1 MTDVVEA
8 LLSPFF
14 HDFEGAGREDFK
26 MGRQKRMALLLHP
39 FRRDLYQV
47 LCENP
52 GTYLLELVEMLESPL
67 GTLTWHL
74 RILEREGLV
83 KSIKFAGKRL
93 YYPKMLRSR
102 EAEMAYLTMRS
113 ETAQKIFAF
122 IVNNPGCYQEQM
134 AENLG
139 VHHDTV
145 RWHVTRMEEVG
156 LCKVIKEGRKKKH
169 YLDELGQALMEGS
182 LNTISEAFVM
192 FLLEKLEDGCL
203 NPEIRESSEEQVTIR
218 IDCPE
223 RGKDCFITIKLREWD
238 FQFFDDEEIA
248 EAEIPTEKAKA

>member
-1 MTDVVEA
+1 
-8 LLSPFF
+8 
-14 HDFEGAGREDFK
+14 

-93 YYPKMLRSR
+93 YYPRMLRSQ

-113 ETAQKIFAF
+113 DTAKQIFAYV
-122 IVNNPGCYQEQM
+122 VNNPGCYQEEM
-134 AENLG
+134 AATLG

-145 RWHVTRMEEVG
+145 RWHVSRMEEVG
-156 LCKVIKEGRKKKH
+156 LIRVERDGRKKKH
-169 YLDELGQALMEGS
+169 FLDELGQSLMAGS
-182 LNTISEAFVM
+182 LNTISEAYVM
-192 FLLEKLEDGCL
+192 FLMEKLEDGCL
-203 NPEIRESSEEQVTIR
+203 NPEIREATDDHVTIR

-223 RGKDCFITIKLREWD
+223 RGKDCYITINLREWE
-238 FQFFDDEEIA
+238 FQFFEEEEDEESDA
-248 EAEIPTEKAKA
+248 SEE

>member
-1 MTDVVEA
+1 
-8 LLSPFF
+8 
-14 HDFEGAGREDFK
+14 
-26 MGRQKRMALLLHP
+26 MGRQKRMTLLLHP
-39 FRRDLYQV
+39 FRRDLYQI

-93 YYPKMLRSR
+93 YYPRMLRSQ

-113 ETAQKIFAF
+113 DTAKQIFAYV
-122 IVNNPGCYQEQM
+122 VNNPGCYQEEM
-134 AENLG
+134 AASLG

-145 RWHVTRMEEVG
+145 RWHVSRMEEVG
-156 LCKVIKEGRKKKH
+156 LVRVEREGRKKKH
-169 YLDELGQALMEGS
+169 FLDELGNALMAGS
-182 LNTISEAFVM
+182 LNTISEAYVM
-192 FLLEKLEDGCL
+192 FLMEKLEDGCL
-203 NPEIRESSEEQVTIR
+203 NPEIREATEDHVTIR

-223 RGKDCFITIKLREWD
+223 RGKDCYITINLREWK
-238 FQFFDDEEIA
+238 FQVIDDDEDDSDGEMP
-248 EAEIPTEKAKA
+248 EADTKTVEV